1 MNTTIVRNIA
11 HRAFFA
17 TFLTFFLNTVGSY
30 FDLYSIFWWYDMP
43 MHFLGGLFTSL
54 LLIYILLQYGKKVVL
69 DFGATFIVI
78 ITLSLIVGLLWEGY
92 ELYFA
97 MLMGNKHI
105 LLDSISDICFDMAG
119 AVQGMLI
126 YKRQLS
132 VKNTV

>member
-1 MNTTIVRNIA
+1 MNTIIVRNIA

-17 TFLTFFLNTVGSY
+17 TFLTFLLNTIGSY

-54 LLIYILLQYGKKVVL
+54 LLLYVL
-69 DFGATFIVI
+69 IKYFNKIVLNFGSTFIVI

-92 ELYFA
+92 ELFLA
-97 MLMGNKHI
+97 ILSGNRHI
-105 LLDSISDICFDMAG
+105 LLDSISDICFDIAG
-119 AVQGMLI
+119 AAQGMLI

-132 VKNTV
+132 IFK